1 MSEMLDNNLAIIND
15 TVDSLVINNNG
26 DLQNAVDFIKEIKNR
41 ATFVKNHYEPM
52 VSACKES
59 YDKVRK
65 ERDYYLKPLEKAEQT
80 VRDMVN
86 DYNNKMAALQKAERI
101 KKLKEDEELKEAV
114 NNGNVDLILEK
125 INSFEMAQ
133 NVNKAEAVGMGTRT
147 KTTIKVVD
155 IDKVPTKYNGFPI
168 LGLTKWGEKV
178 LLDEYKKHKAK
189 GTEFEI
195 EGVEFVEELVTV
207 LK

>member
-1 MSEMLDNNLAIIND
+1 MSEMLDNSLAVIND

-26 DLQNAVDFIKEIKNR
+26 DLQNAVDFIKEIKKR
-41 ATFVKNHYEPM
+41 ATFVQNHYEPM

-65 ERDYYLKPLEKAEQT
+65 ERDFYLKPLKEAEQT

-86 DYNNKMAALQKAERI
+86 DYNNKIAALQKAEEI
-101 KKLKEDEELKEAV
+101 KKLKEDEKLKEAV
-114 NNGNVDLILEK
+114 NNGDVDLIKGK

-147 KTTIKVVD
+147 KTTIKIVD
-155 IDKVPTKYNGFPI
+155 IEKIPVKYNGFPI
-168 LGLTKWGEKV
+168 LSLTKMGEKI
-178 LLDEYKKHKAK
+178 LLDEYKKCKVK
-189 GTEFEI
+189 GIEFQI
-195 EGVEFVEELVTV
+195 EGVEFVEELITV

>member
-1 MSEMLDNNLAIIND
+1 MSEMLENNLTIIND

-26 DLQNAVDFIKEIKNR
+26 DLQNAVDFIKEIKKK

-65 ERDYYLKPLEKAEQT
+65 ERDYYLKPLEKAEQA
-80 VRDMVN
+80 VRNMVN
-86 DYNNKMAALQKAERI
+86 DYNNKVAALQKAEEI

-125 INSFEMAQ
+125 INSLSEDKPAS
-133 NVNKAEAVGMGTRT
+133 KAEAVGMGTRT
-147 KTTIKVVD
+147 KTTIKIVD
-155 IDKVPTKYNGFPI
+155 IEKIPAKYNGFPI
-168 LGLTKWGEKV
+168 LSLTKMGEKI
-178 LLDEYKKHKAK
+178 LLDEYKKCKARGIDFK
-189 GTEFEI
+189 I
-195 EGVEFVEELVTV
+195 EGVEFVEELITV

>member
-1 MSEMLDNNLAIIND
+1 MSEMLDNSLAVIND

-26 DLQNAVDFIKEIKNR
+26 DLQNAVDFIKEIKKR
-41 ATFVKNHYEPM
+41 ATFVQNHYEPM

-65 ERDYYLKPLEKAEQT
+65 ERDFYLKPLKEAEQT

-86 DYNNKMAALQKAERI
+86 DYNNKIAALQKAEEI
-101 KKLKEDEELKEAV
+101 KKLKEDEKLKEAV
-114 NNGNVDLILEK
+114 NNGDVDLIKGK
-125 INSFEMAQ
+125 INCFEMAQ

-147 KTTIKVVD
+147 KTTIKIVD
-155 IDKVPTKYNGFPI
+155 IEKIPVKYNGFPI
-168 LGLTKWGEKV
+168 LSLTKMGEKI
-178 LLDEYKKHKAK
+178 LLDEYKKCKVK
-189 GTEFEI
+189 GIEFQI
-195 EGVEFVEELVTV
+195 KGVEFVEELITV

>member
-1 MSEMLDNNLAIIND
+1 MSEILENNLAIIND

-26 DLQNAVDFIKEIKNR
+26 DLQNAVDFIKEIKKK
-41 ATFVKNHYEPM
+41 AAFVKNHYEPM

-65 ERDYYLKPLEKAEQT
+65 ERDYYLKPLEQAEKS

-86 DYNNKMAALQKAERI
+86 DYNNKMAALEKAEQI

-114 NNGNVDLILEK
+114 NNGDVDLILEK
-125 INSFEMAQ
+125 INNLTETNEST
-133 NVNKAEAVGMGTRT
+133 KAEAVGMGTRT
-147 KTTIKVVD
+147 KTTIKVTD
-155 IDKVPTKYNGFPI
+155 IDKVPAKYNGFPI
-168 LGLTKWGEKV
+168 LGLTKWGEKI
-178 LLDEYKKHKAK
+178 LLDEYKKCKAK
-189 GTEFEI
+189 GTQFEI
-195 EGVEFVEELVTV
+195 EGIEFIEELITV

>member
-26 DLQNAVDFIKEIKNR
+26 DLQNAVDFIKEIKRR
-41 ATFVKNHYEPM
+41 ATFVQNHYEPM
-52 VSACKES
+52 VNACKES

-65 ERDYYLKPLEKAEQT
+65 ERDYYLKPLQQAEQT

-86 DYNNKMAALQKAERI
+86 DYNNKVAALQKAEKI

-125 INSFEMAQ
+125 INNLSEDKT
-133 NVNKAEAVGMGTRT
+133 VNKAEAVGMGTRT

-155 IDKVPTKYNGFPI
+155 IDKVPVKYNGIPI
-168 LGLTKWGEKV
+168 LNLNKWGEKI
-178 LLDEYKKHKAK
+178 LLDEYKKAKAK
-189 GTEFEI
+189 GIEFKI
-195 EGVEFVEELVTV
+195 EGIEFVEELITV

>member
-1 MSEMLDNNLAIIND
+1 MSEMLDNSLAVIND

-26 DLQNAVDFIKEIKNR
+26 DLQNAVDFIKEIKKR
-41 ATFVKNHYEPM
+41 ATFVQNHYEPM

-65 ERDYYLKPLEKAEQT
+65 ERDFYLKPLKEAEQT

-86 DYNNKMAALQKAERI
+86 DYNNKIAALHKAEEI
-101 KKLKEDEELKEAV
+101 KKLKEDEKLKEAV
-114 NNGNVDLILEK
+114 NNGDVDLIKGK

-147 KTTIKVVD
+147 KTTIKIVD
-155 IDKVPTKYNGFPI
+155 IEKIPVKYNGFPI
-168 LGLTKWGEKV
+168 LSLTKMGEKI
-178 LLDEYKKHKAK
+178 LLDEYKKCKVK
-189 GTEFEI
+189 GIEFQI
-195 EGVEFVEELVTV
+195 EGVEFVEELITV

>member
-26 DLQNAVDFIKEIKNR
+26 DLQNAVDFIKEIKKR
-41 ATFVKNHYEPM
+41 ATFVQNHYEPM

-65 ERDYYLKPLEKAEQT
+65 ERDYYLKPLQQAEQK

-86 DYNNKMAALQKAERI
+86 DYNNKIAALQKAEEVKR
-101 KKLKEDEELKEAV
+101 LKEDEELKEAV

-125 INSFEMAQ
+125 INSLVEDKT
-133 NVNKAEAVGMGTRT
+133 VNKAEAVGMGTRT
-147 KTTIKVVD
+147 KTTIKIID
-155 IDKVPTKYNGFPI
+155 IDKVPAKYNGIPI
-168 LGLTKWGEKV
+168 LNLTKWGEKI
-178 LLDEYKKHKAK
+178 LLDEYKKSKAK
-189 GTEFEI
+189 GIEFKI
-195 EGVEFVEELVTV
+195 EGIEFVEELITV